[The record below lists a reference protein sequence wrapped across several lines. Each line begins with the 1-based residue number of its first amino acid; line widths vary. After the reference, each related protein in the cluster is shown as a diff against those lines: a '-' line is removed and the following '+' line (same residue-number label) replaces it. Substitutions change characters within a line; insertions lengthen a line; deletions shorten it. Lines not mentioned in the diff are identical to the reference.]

1 LCVQEVLAFLERI
14 AEIGKNPSGT
24 EVKIKSGEFLMQ
36 KRQKIAAIV
45 IVLLAGLTLYGFWA
59 TRQPAT
65 TETTSDRQAG
75 RPRVFLRPLK
85 TAQQMAQLASTSE
98 ERSLAQEALRLA
110 DYDVDLAFD
119 EAIREALLH
128 PPPLSP
134 EAMAC
139 KARQE
144 KAQKALEA
152 AQERGKQL
160 SEQFAKVPA
169 GKQEAIEAALIQTE
183 ADMDLAQDELDD
195 AKHDLQQA
203 GGDPVDQLRTMK
215 AQHEAAGHNTQAA
228 IPTAPG
234 PAEQPGLIHW
244 AMKWRSLHQKQM
256 QLWRAKAET
265 ESGIA
270 WLTAKHNTLD
280 AQIEAQK
287 ANISELPKRAKTA
300 QPGSTVTPSSAAGKG
315 QGDSA
320 DLLRKTEQLADDQ
333 KVVSAYD
340 KRIEEKKELAGVY
353 AQWIDLV
360 AGYQR
365 TVVHGALVGFAVI
378 LVIALIAL
386 FFGSWMDSLVKRL
399 PMDRRQ
405 IQSLHTVTRVT
416 LQILALFLILLVV
429 FGPPGQLGTF
439 LGLAGA
445 GLTVALKDF
454 IIGFIGWFVLMGK
467 NGMRMGDW
475 VEINGVT
482 GEVVEIGPFHTVLL
496 ETGNWTDSGHPTGR
510 RVTFTNSFAIEGHY
524 FNFSTS
530 GQWLWD
536 EIHIVLPAGK
546 DPSPLVDAIHKK
558 VSEATRE
565 SAQQAEAEWRKA
577 TNSRELS
584 GLSAA
589 PAMSIKPVVGGIE
602 VAVRYITRASERY
615 MLRTKLNQTAVE
627 LLGVNAERV
636 TS

>member
-1 LCVQEVLAFLERI
+1 
-14 AEIGKNPSGT
+14 
-24 EVKIKSGEFLMQ
+24 MQ
-36 KRQKIAAIV
+36 KRQKIAALV
-45 IVLLAGLTLYGFWA
+45 IVLLVGLTLYGFWA
-59 TRQPAT
+59 TRQLSTP
-65 TETTSDRQAG
+65 ETTSGRQAG
-75 RPRVFLRPLK
+75 KPLVVLRPLK

-98 ERSLAQEALRLA
+98 ERTLAQEALRLA

-134 EAMAC
+134 EAVAC
-139 KARQE
+139 KARE
-144 KAQKALEA
+144 GKAQKALEA
-152 AQERGKQL
+152 AQERAKQL

-169 GKQEAIEAALIQTE
+169 DKQEAIEAALIQVE

-203 GGDPVDQLRTMK
+203 GGDPVDRLRAMK
-215 AQHEAAGHNTQAA
+215 AQHEAAGQNTQSA
-228 IPTAPG
+228 IPTGQELA
-234 PAEQPGLIHW
+234 QQLGLIHRV
-244 AMKWRSLHQKQM
+244 MQWRSLHQKQL
-256 QLWRAKAET
+256 QLWRAKGET
-265 ESGIA
+265 DSVA
-270 WLTAKHNTLD
+270 ARLSAKHDALD

-287 ANISELPKRAKTA
+287 ASISEWGKHSRVPAPASTA
-300 QPGSTVTPSSAAGKG
+300 VPASATDQG
-315 QGDSA
+315 QVDSA
-320 DLLRKTEQLADDQ
+320 SLLKKTQQLADDQ

-340 KRIEEKKELAGVY
+340 KRIETKKELAGVY

-360 AGYQR
+360 AGQQR
-365 TVVHGALVGFAVI
+365 AVVHVALVGLVII

-386 FFGSWMDSLVKRL
+386 FFTTWMDSLVKRL

-416 LQILALFLILLVV
+416 LQILALFLILLVI

-536 EIHIVLPAGK
+536 EIHIVLPAGR

-565 SAQQAEAEWRKA
+565 TSQQAEAEWRKA

-602 VAVRYITRASERY
+602 IAVRYITRASERY
-615 MLRTKLNQTAVE
+615 TLRTKLNQTAVD
-627 LLGVNAERV
+627 LLGGNMERV
-636 TS
+636 SS